1 MLVSMKEILQ
11 HAREGKYGVVSA
23 SMQSEGNMKA
33 AIRAAEEMNSPIIL
47 NHRFD
52 RFDDDFDFYA
62 DIAKQRAY
70 RTHVPVA
77 INQDHGATF
86 EQAIRAIHAGYTG
99 IMVDR
104 STLPYEENIRQVA
117 ELTRIAHACG
127 VTVESELG
135 SMALGSEDDAT
146 VKAGMTNPHQVR
158 DFIERT
164 GIDCLA
170 VCIGNQHGLY
180 KGVPHIDFDVLA
192 ACKEAAGDTPLVLHG
207 GSGTGDEN
215 LSRACQLGVCKI
227 NVGTALRVRARD
239 AFLEKSDVKYHLDWW
254 RIMDGGYKEEIIRH
268 MKVFGSVNKAW

>member
-1 MLVSMKEILQ
+1 MLVTMKEILE
-11 HAREGKYGVVSA
+11 HARDGHYGVVSA

-52 RFDDDFDFYA
+52 RFDDDFEFYA
-62 DIAKQRAY
+62 DIARQRAY

-77 INQDHGATF
+77 INQDHGSTF

-117 ELTRIAHACG
+117 ELTRIAHAAG

-135 SMALGSEDDAT
+135 SMVLGSEDDDT

-164 GIDCLA
+164 GVDCLA
-170 VCIGNQHGLY
+170 VCIGNQHGIY
-180 KGVPHIDFDVLA
+180 KGTPHIDFDVLA

-215 LSRACQLGVCKI
+215 LARACKLGVCKI

-268 MKVFGSVNKAW
+268 MKVFGSVNQAW